1 MTLNS
6 GSVSPRR
13 FFGCATQCAGS
24 SLMRDQTCVP
34 ALGAWR
40 FNRCTAGEAL
50 LNLLTPIGRSG
61 KWRGCRV
68 LDLNHSTDS
77 RFLRLPWG
85 GAWGTVAVACG
96 RPPPLEEE
104 SVVLLPGSKSC
115 GKRRRLGGGI
125 WGSFLPKA
133 LVVGQ
138 LWTWPHVPCR
148 AWLHP
153 ACLRCRQSW
162 GGPALTKSV

>member
-1 MTLNS
+1 M
-6 GSVSPRR
+6 
-13 FFGCATQCAGS
+13 F
-24 SLMRDQTCVP
+24 P

-40 FNRCTAGEAL
+40 FNRCTAGEAFL
-50 LNLLTPIGRSG
+50 VLLTLVGRSG

-85 GAWGTVAVACG
+85 AAWGTVAVACG

-115 GKRRRLGGGI
+115 GKCRRLGGAFGAVFYQRR
-125 WGSFLPKA
+125 WWLARSGHGSMSRAGRGFTLP
-133 LVVGQ
+133 V
-138 LWTWPHVPCR
+138 
-148 AWLHP
+148 
-153 ACLRCRQSW
+153 
-162 GGPALTKSV
+162 